1 MLAVFSGR
9 TAAIKLRHQMPG
21 EIRRIVS
28 GADNLLRLS
37 ATQEWQ
43 AHDVKTWCVYNT
55 AMMTN
60 ASTSIE
66 DRNIQP

>member
-1 MLAVFSGR
+1 
-9 TAAIKLRHQMPG
+9 MPG

-28 GADNLLRLS
+28 GTDNLLRLS

-43 AHDVKTWCVYNT
+43 AHDVKTRCVYNT

-60 ASTSIE
+60 ASTPIE